1 MPRKTTPS
9 GARPRS
15 VSRLLEPSSGS
26 LGKLMARAQRLMAL
40 DRQLDHVLGPELAG
54 RVRAAAL
61 RDGCLVLVTPSA
73 ALATRLRM
81 DRESLLRALGHA
93 SRENI
98 TELQI
103 RVAPLSGLQAEPRK
117 RRRLPESARQSLQR
131 FARDIGDEDLLH
143 DNEAPED

>member
-1 MPRKTTPS
+1 MPRKSNPA

-26 LGKLMARAQRLMAL
+26 LGSLMARARRLQKL
-40 DRQLDHVLGPELAG
+40 DRQLESVLGPELAE

-61 RDGCLVLVTPSA
+61 RDGCLVVVTPSA

-93 SRENI
+93 SREPI
-98 TELQI
+98 RELQV
-103 RVAPLSGLQAEPRK
+103 RVAPLSGWQPEPRK

-131 FARDIGDEDLLH
+131 FAEDTGDETYKDRT
-143 DNEAPED
+143 ETPED